1 MNISASQVSELR
13 EKTGVGMMQC
23 KAALI
28 ESNGDMEKAID
39 ILRKQ
44 GQATAA
50 RRAGKAA
57 KEGKIT
63 ILNAPSFSV
72 IFEVNCET
80 DFVARN
86 DDFLAFIDE
95 TGRLLSAK
103 KPATLDQAMALAS
116 AAWGN
121 RSISDRLSEL
131 IGKIGEKITFRRF
144 SIVDCNASDEKIAS
158 YIHGNGK
165 IGVLVKVK
173 ADAPGA
179 EAVAAAGKDL
189 AMQVAASRPV
199 AINRQSVPQAVVDKE
214 KEIYREQVKNSGKPE
229 KIWDKI
235 VEGKLG
241 KYYEES
247 VLVEQIYIKDTAIR
261 VSDRIK
267 QAEKEAGCAIVP
279 VSFIRWELGSE
290 E

>member
-1 MNISASQVSELR
+1 
-13 EKTGVGMMQC
+13 
-23 KAALI
+23 
-28 ESNGDMEKAID
+28 
-39 ILRKQ
+39 
-44 GQATAA
+44 
-50 RRAGKAA
+50 
-57 KEGKIT
+57 
-63 ILNAPSFSV
+63 
-72 IFEVNCET
+72 
-80 DFVARN
+80 
-86 DDFLAFIDE
+86 
-95 TGRLLSAK
+95 
-103 KPATLDQAMALAS
+103 MALAS

-144 SIVDCNASDEKIAS
+144 FIVDCDASGEKIAS
-158 YIHGNGK
+158 YVHGNGK

-173 ADAPGA
+173 ADAPDA
-179 EAVAAAGKDL
+179 EAVAVAGKDL

-247 VLVEQIYIKDTAIR
+247 VLIEQVYIKDTAIR

-267 QAEKEAGCAIVP
+267 QAEKEAGCGIVP
-279 VSFIRWELGSE
+279 VLFMRWELGSE

>member
-1 MNISASQVSELR
+1 
-13 EKTGVGMMQC
+13 MMQC

-28 ESNGDMEKAID
+28 ESNGEMEKAID

-63 ILNAPSFSV
+63 IINTPLFSV
-72 IFEVNCET
+72 VFEVNCET

-86 DDFLAFIDE
+86 DDFIAFIDE

-103 KPATLDQAMALAS
+103 KPATMDQALGITS
-116 AAWGN
+116 AAWDN
-121 RSISDRLSEL
+121 RSISDRLTEL

-144 SIVDCNASDEKIAS
+144 SFVECNTVSEKIAS

-173 ADAPGA
+173 ADNPGV
-179 EAVAAAGKDL
+179 EAVAAVGKDL

-199 AINRQSVPQAVVDKE
+199 AIDRQSVPQAVVEKE
-214 KEIYREQVKNSGKPE
+214 REIYREQVKMSGKPE

-241 KYYEES
+241 KYFEES
-247 VLVEQIYIKDTAIR
+247 VLVEQVYIKDTAIR

-267 QAEKEAGCAIVP
+267 QAEKEAGCGIVP
-279 VSFIRWELGSE
+279 VSFVRWELGSE